1 MEAKTAALSTE
12 SDSSFDRNA
21 ERRRLEEDASRERNW
36 KRWGPY
42 LSERQWATV
51 REDYSANGQCWDYF
65 PHDHARSRAYR
76 WGEDGLLGICD
87 RQCRLVFALALWN
100 GRDPILKERLFGL
113 TGPEGNHGEDVKE
126 LYYYLDATPTYSYT
140 KSLYKYPQAAFPY
153 GELVEENRRR
163 GRDEREYELLDTGVF
178 DRNCYFDVFC
188 EYAKA
193 APDDLCI
200 RITVANRGSEAAT
213 LHLLP
218 TLWFR
223 NTWCWGRTGEGH
235 TAKPTVRLAGDGTL
249 LAQHQQLPPMRLA
262 FESSPNTGIPT
273 LFTDNETNRARLFGA
288 ANTSQYV
295 KDSFHRFVIEG
306 DATVVNPAHE
316 GTKAAVHY
324 QFEVAA
330 EREIVLRLRLFA
342 EEGTPTER
350 FGAAFDR
357 VFADRIREANAFY
370 ESVLPTA
377 MTPEERNVAR
387 QGYAAIVHSRQFFH
401 YIVRDWLAGDPA
413 QPAPPPPR
421 HHGRNHDWG
430 HLYNRDILS
439 MPDKWEY
446 PWYAAWD
453 LAFHM
458 IPMARVD
465 PEFAK
470 EQLLLLLREW
480 YMHPNGQIP
489 AYEFEFS
496 DVNPPVHAWAAWRVY
511 KLTGPRSKRDRVFLR
526 RVFDKLVINFTW
538 WVNRKDTEGK
548 HVFGG
553 GFLGLDNIG
562 VFDRSQP
569 LPTGGHLEQA
579 DGTAWMAFYAATMLS
594 MAIEL
599 AQEDSVYE
607 DVASKFFEHFVAIT
621 DAMNTLGGSGL
632 WDEKDGFYY
641 DQLHANGQHIPLRVR
656 SMVGLLPLIAVE
668 VLEEGSIAKLP
679 GFSKRMQWFLRNRRD
694 LSRNISYMA
703 SSEHGHK
710 AHRLLA
716 IPSRERLERV
726 LRYLLDEREFLGPY
740 GIRALSR
747 VHLDEPFRFDVN
759 GHEWR
764 VDYVPGEGNTG
775 LFGGNS
781 NWRGPIWFPVNYLLV
796 EALERY
802 HHFYGDSLEVEFPTG
817 SGRKMSLR
825 DAARELANR
834 LGNLFLPDP
843 SGARPCHGN
852 DSRYADDPHF
862 RELLVF
868 PEYYQGDDGRG
879 LGARYQGWSILGV
892 ACLEKVARLS
902 RASVARPSS
911 CVASKTTPD
920 TKHFLSVICS
930 ATFAT

>member
-1 MEAKTAALSTE
+1 MAFPKEKAQTAARSTE
-12 SDSSFDRNA
+12 SDSSLDRSA
-21 ERRRLEEDASRERNW
+21 ERRRLEEDASRKRNW

-87 RQCRLVFALALWN
+87 RQCRLAFALALWN
-100 GRDPILKERLFGL
+100 GRDSILKERLFGL
-113 TGPEGNHGEDVKE
+113 TGHEGNHGEDVKE
-126 LYYYLDATPTYSYT
+126 LYYYLDATPSYSYT

-153 GELVEENRRR
+153 RELVEENRRR
-163 GRDEREYELLDTGVF
+163 GREEREYELLDTGVF
-178 DRNCYFDVFC
+178 GGNRYFDVFC

-200 RITVANRGSEAAT
+200 RITVFNRGPETAA
-213 LHLLP
+213 LHVLP

-223 NTWCWGRTGEGH
+223 NTWCWGRMGEGH
-235 TAKPTVRLAGDGTL
+235 TAKPVVRLAGETTL
-249 LAQHQQLPPMRLA
+249 LAQHEQLIPMRLA
-262 FESSPNTGIPT
+262 FDSAPTAGIAT
-273 LFTDNETNRARLFGA
+273 LFTDNETNQARLFGA
-288 ANTSQYV
+288 ANTTRYV
-295 KDSFHRFVIEG
+295 KDAFHQFVVEG
-306 DATVVNPAHE
+306 DATAVNPARE

-330 EREIVLRLRLFA
+330 ESEIVLRLRLFA
-342 EEGTPTER
+342 EEGTPAER
-350 FGAAFDR
+350 FGTTFDR
-357 VFADRIREANAFY
+357 AFADRIREANAFY

-387 QGYAAIVHSRQFFH
+387 QGYAVILHSKQFFH
-401 YIVRDWLAGDPA
+401 YIVRDWLEGDPA

-421 HHGRNHDWG
+421 RHGRNHDWG
-430 HLYNRDILS
+430 HLYNRDIIS

-465 PEFAK
+465 PQFAK

-511 KLTGPRSKRDRVFLR
+511 KLTGPQGKRDRVFLR

-548 HVFGG
+548 HIFGG

-621 DAMNTLGGSGL
+621 DAMNTLGDSGL
-632 WDEKDGFYY
+632 WDEEDGFYY
-641 DQLHANGQHIPLRVR
+641 DQLHANSQHLPLRVR

-668 VLEEGSIAKLP
+668 VLEEASIAKLP

-694 LSRNISYMA
+694 LSRHISYMA

-710 AHRLLA
+710 GHRLLA

-747 VHLDEPFRFDVN
+747 VHQDQPFRFDVN
-759 GHEWR
+759 GHEWL

-817 SGRKMSLR
+817 SERKMSLR
-825 DAARELANR
+825 DAARELATR
-834 LGNLFLPDP
+834 LGSLFLPDS

-852 DSRYADDPHF
+852 YSRYASDAHF

-868 PEYYQGDDGRG
+868 PEYYHGDDGRG

-902 RASVARPSS
+902 RTSVAG
-911 CVASKTTPD
+911 
-920 TKHFLSVICS
+920 L
-930 ATFAT
+930 

>member
-1 MEAKTAALSTE
+1 MASPEKRTKVAARNTE
-12 SDSSFDRNA
+12 TDASLDRSA
-21 ERRRLEEDASRERNW
+21 ERRRLEEDASREHNW

-51 REDYSANGQCWDYF
+51 REDYSANGECWDYF

-87 RQCRLVFALALWN
+87 RQCRLAFALALWN
-100 GRDPILKERLFGL
+100 GRDAILKERLFGL

-153 GELVEENRRR
+153 SELVRENRRR
-163 GRDEREYELLDTGVF
+163 GREEREYELLETGVF
-178 DRNCYFDVFC
+178 DRNRYFDVFC

-200 RITVANRGSEAAT
+200 RITAANRGAEAAT
-213 LHLLP
+213 LQVLP

-223 NTWCWGRTGEGH
+223 NTWCWGRMGEGH
-235 TAKPTVRLAGDGTL
+235 TGKPTIQLTKDDRL
-249 LAQHQQLPPMRLA
+249 LAEHEELSRMQLA
-262 FESSPNTGIPT
+262 FETNSRAGAPAL
-273 LFTDNETNRARLFGA
+273 LFTDNETNRERLFGA
-288 ANTSQYV
+288 ANTSPYV
-295 KDSFHRFVIEG
+295 KDAFHRFVVEG
-306 DATVVNPAHE
+306 DAAAVNHART
-316 GTKAAVHY
+316 GTKVALRYRLELPAES
-324 QFEVAA
+324 EV
-330 EREIVLRLRLFA
+330 VLRLRLFSDGA
-342 EEGTPTER
+342 APAER

-357 VFADRIREANAFY
+357 VFAERIAEANAFY
-370 ESVLPTA
+370 DSVLPA
-377 MTPEERNVAR
+377 RMTPEERNVAR
-387 QGYAAIVHSRQFFH
+387 QGYAALLHSKQFFH
-401 YIVRDWLAGDPA
+401 YVVRDWLEGDPA
-413 QPAPPPPR
+413 QPTPPPAR
-421 HHGRNHDWG
+421 RRGRNHDWG
-430 HLYNRDILS
+430 HLYNRDIIS

-465 PEFAK
+465 PHFAK

-489 AYEFEFS
+489 AYEFAFS

-511 KLTGPRSKRDRVFLR
+511 KLTGPAGKRDRIFLR

-594 MAIEL
+594 MALEL
-599 AQEDSVYE
+599 AQDDPVYE

-632 WDEKDGFYY
+632 WDETDGFYY
-641 DQLHANGQHIPLRVR
+641 DQLHANSQHVPLRVR

-668 VLEEGSIAKLP
+668 VMEEESISKLP
-679 GFSKRMQWFLRNRRD
+679 GFSKRMQWFLRNRQD
-694 LSRNISYMA
+694 LSRQISYMA

-747 VHLDEPFRFDVN
+747 VHRDEPFRFDVN

-781 NWRGPIWFPVNYLLV
+781 NWRGPIWLPVNYLLV

-802 HHFYGDSLEVEFPTG
+802 HHFYGDSLQVEFPTG

-825 DAARELANR
+825 GAARELATR
-834 LGNLFLPDP
+834 LGNLFLPDS

-852 DSRYADDPHF
+852 DSCYSSDPHF

-879 LGARYQGWSILGV
+879 LGARYQGWSILGI
-892 ACLEKVARLS
+892 ACLEKVARLP
-902 RASVARPSS
+902 RTSVARP
-911 CVASKTTPD
+911 
-920 TKHFLSVICS
+920 
-930 ATFAT
+930 